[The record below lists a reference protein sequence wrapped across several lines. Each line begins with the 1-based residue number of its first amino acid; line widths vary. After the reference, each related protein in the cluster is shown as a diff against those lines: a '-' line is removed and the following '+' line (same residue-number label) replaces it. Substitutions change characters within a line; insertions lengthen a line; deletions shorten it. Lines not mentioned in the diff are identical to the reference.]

1 MPEPCI
7 RDLHITHSIFQLL
20 WTALSINIIHL
31 YIAPA
36 NSMNYVFVM
45 ASAWD
50 LLMNASLNA
59 KPLLGLAFSLQAV
72 LGHFSKW
79 LSLGVSQSL
88 TIFLYRYLNL
98 FWLKN
103 IYKCTTDNS
112 CLKNM
117 IPFQGQ
123 SVVLDDE
130 KSTKKSRKSYLN
142 IIRNKVQ
149 LCGVVKCLWP
159 FLYFHKFASQ

>member
-1 MPEPCI
+1 MSE
-7 RDLHITHSIFQLL
+7 
-20 WTALSINIIHL
+20 
-31 YIAPA
+31 
-36 NSMNYVFVM
+36 
-45 ASAWD
+45 
-50 LLMNASLNA
+50 
-59 KPLLGLAFSLQAV
+59 
-72 LGHFSKW
+72 
-79 LSLGVSQSL
+79 SL

-98 FWLKN
+98 FRLKN
-103 IYKCTTDNS
+103 IYKWTTDNS

-123 SVVLDDE
+123 SVILDDE

-159 FLYFHKFASQ
+159 FLYFHKLASQYILQVILVLS

>member
-1 MPEPCI
+1 MSE
-7 RDLHITHSIFQLL
+7 
-20 WTALSINIIHL
+20 
-31 YIAPA
+31 
-36 NSMNYVFVM
+36 
-45 ASAWD
+45 
-50 LLMNASLNA
+50 
-59 KPLLGLAFSLQAV
+59 
-72 LGHFSKW
+72 
-79 LSLGVSQSL
+79 SL

-98 FWLKN
+98 FRLKN
-103 IYKCTTDNS
+103 IYKWTTDNS

-149 LCGVVKCLWP
+149 LCGVVKFLWP
-159 FLYFHKFASQ
+159 FLYFHKLASQYILQVILVLS